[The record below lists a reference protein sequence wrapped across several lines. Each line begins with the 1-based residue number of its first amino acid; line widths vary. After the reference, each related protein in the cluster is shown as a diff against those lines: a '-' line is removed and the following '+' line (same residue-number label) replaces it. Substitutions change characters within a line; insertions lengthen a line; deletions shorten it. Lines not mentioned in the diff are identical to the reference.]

1 VTTIPPFIRGLLLA
15 AAALPTLQGLARA
28 ADPVKDAAAAAPGA
42 AESKPADA
50 EKHFDIY
57 EYRVLGNTVLPN
69 RDIET
74 TLYPLLGEHKTL
86 ADVEAARGALEKLY
100 HVRGFAT
107 VFVDI
112 PEQDVSDK
120 VVRLKV
126 TEGRLHEVRI
136 AGARYFSE
144 RKILAAVPQATEGNV
159 PNLPALQSQLSAVN
173 VKTADRSVVPILK
186 AGPIPGTVDLSLT
199 VDDHLP
205 FHGSIE
211 FDNQKTPDTTP
222 LRSTVSLSYNNLFQD
237 FDTFSA
243 QYQLSPENASQVRVF
258 AANYAWGAFES
269 GLQPSLY
276 FVDSDSD
283 VPTVGTAGVIGKGQ
297 IFGARLAYFL
307 NKSPTMPQSLS
318 LGIDYKHFLQTIGLA
333 SSAGLNTPITYT
345 NLSLAYAGTWS
356 SDALTGALST
366 AANFGPRGIPNNPG
380 TFANKCFECQPNYF
394 YLKLDG
400 SLVARL
406 PEGLQLILRA
416 DGQFAA
422 EPLITNEQ
430 FTITGA
436 DAVRGYLEAEVLT
449 DKGLKGSAQFQ
460 SPIARVHKFAL
471 GDVFVFYDAGR
482 ANFIAPLP
490 DQRASYV
497 LSSWGAG
504 IHLLPS
510 YWLNGTLTWADPLR
524 TGPDTHRGDSRILFV
539 VRGAF

>member
-1 VTTIPPFIRGLLLA
+1 VTTIPPFILLA
-15 AAALPTLQGLARA
+15 AALLTLDGLARA
-28 ADPVKDAAAAAPGA
+28 ADPVKDPAPPAPGVAESPPA
-42 AESKPADA
+42 AEN
-50 EKHFDIY
+50 HFDIY
-57 EYRVLGNTVLPN
+57 EYRVLGNTVLGN

-86 ADVEAARGALEKLY
+86 ADVEVARGALEKLY
-100 HVRGFAT
+100 HDRGFAT

-144 RKILAAVPQATEGNV
+144 RKILAALPQATQGNV
-159 PNLPALQSQLSAVN
+159 PNLPDLQSQLTAVN
-173 VKTADRSVVPILK
+173 VQSADRAVTPVLK

-211 FDNQKTPDTTP
+211 FDNQNTPDTTP

-243 QYQLSPENASQVRVF
+243 QYQLSPENTSQVRVF
-258 AANYAWGAFES
+258 AANYAWGTFDS
-269 GLQPSLY
+269 GLQPSFY
-276 FVDSDSD
+276 FIDSDSN
-283 VPTVGTAGVIGKGQ
+283 VPTVGTAGVLGKGQ
-297 IFGARLAYFL
+297 VFGARLAYFL
-307 NKSPTMPQSLS
+307 DKSPTSPQSIS
-318 LGIDYKHFLQTIGLA
+318 LGIDYKHFLQSINLP
-333 SSAGLNTPITYT
+333 SSAESTTPITYT
-345 NLSLAYAGTWS
+345 NLSVGYSGTWS
-356 SDALTGALST
+356 SDVITGSLSPV
-366 AANFGPRGIPNNPG
+366 ANFGVRGIPNNPE
-380 TFANKCFECQPNYF
+380 TFANKCFQCQPNYF
-394 YLKLDG
+394 FLKLDG
-400 SLVARL
+400 SLVGRL
-406 PEGLQLILRA
+406 PAGFQLILRG
-416 DGQFAA
+416 DGQFAT

-430 FTITGA
+430 FSITGA
-436 DAVRGYLEAEVLT
+436 NAVRGYLEAEVLT
-449 DKGLKGSAQFQ
+449 DKGLLGSVQFQ

-471 GDVFVFYDAGR
+471 GDLFVFYDAGR

-490 DQRASYV
+490 DQTTSYV
-497 LSSWGAG
+497 LSSWGGG

-510 YWLNGTLTWADPLR
+510 YWLNGSLTWADPLHN
-524 TGPDTHRGDSRILFV
+524 GPDTHRGDSRILFV